1 MRMVMTMQMDT
12 EAANAAIAN
21 GSLAKLMDSTVER
34 FRPEAVYY
42 TTRDGKRTVY
52 VFFDLTEPSRMME
65 IAEPLFAGLKA
76 KIDFAPAMTPDD
88 VRQGMSRLS
97 KA

>member
-65 IAEPLFAGLKA
+65 IAEPLFTGLKA

>member
-42 TTRDGKRTVY
+42 TTRDGKRTVH

-65 IAEPLFAGLKA
+65 IAEPLFTGLKA

>member
-12 EAANAAIAN
+12 EAANVAIGN
-21 GSLAKLMDSTVER
+21 GSLAKLMDSTMER
-34 FRPEAVYY
+34 FKPEAVYY

-65 IAEPLFAGLKA
+65 IAEPLFTGLKA